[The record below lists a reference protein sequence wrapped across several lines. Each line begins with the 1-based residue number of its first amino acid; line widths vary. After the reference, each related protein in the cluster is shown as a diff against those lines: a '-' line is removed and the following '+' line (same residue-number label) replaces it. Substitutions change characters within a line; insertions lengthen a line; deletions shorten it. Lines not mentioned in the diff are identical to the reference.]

1 MIMYKLI
8 CCLSVRK
15 RKSTDF
21 LQNPTLTNG
30 ETNLSQYTANRAS
43 SKKHTVMVKIL
54 MAISSKSHLKGLF
67 KMYTLKGNPTLQVC
81 KRQYFGRNSL
91 TNFFGSYKKV
101 NPNKED

>member
-1 MIMYKLI
+1 MYKLI

-30 ETNLSQYTANRAS
+30 ETNRQSFLK
-43 SKKHTVMVKIL
+43 KKHTVIVKIL

-91 TNFFGSYKKV
+91 TNFFGLYKKV